1 ILSLFSLWKIALL
14 LVVALSPGPGY
25 DTSSELLLWDDT
37 ETPQARELVSHVLHR
52 LLRWDAIYFVNI
64 ANRGYLYEQE
74 WAFGRGFMLLTG
86 QLSKVIPESFLS
98 SDLLQQALSGAVIAH
113 LAHGLTVVLLYELT
127 FRALPG
133 TTTNRRQIARV
144 AACLHVVSP
153 AGVFLSAPYTESL
166 FACLN
171 FSGLLCLAGSPKN
184 PQNFNGR
191 FHHLTCYATAGICF
205 ALATTVRSNG
215 LLSVLAIVV
224 LTLPAAF
231 RILTGKGGWA
241 DLFTLVSAGI
251 GALLATS
258 GIIVPQYWAY
268 NEYCT
273 GVDTR
278 PWCSQMPP
286 SIISFVQRHY
296 WGNGFLAYWTL
307 SNLPLFLIAAPVL
320 LLLFWTA
327 GAVLLGQT
335 PFRSEGAHGKG
346 EVLESGPQTETL
358 TLQALAAPQ
367 LLLSLLAL
375 TTFHVQIINRISSG
389 YPIWYIILATC
400 IVRTGHGRRRAE
412 AKAKSTGQGEI
423 LPSEKTQRYLVKGAV
438 LYAFIQAGLYS
449 SFLPPA

>member
-1 ILSLFSLWKIALL
+1 MKPPNVPLRSADLHAILSLFSLWKIALL

-25 DTSSELLLWDDT
+25 DTSSELLLWNDN
-37 ETPQARELVSHVLHR
+37 ETPQPRGLVPHVLHR

-86 QLSKVIPESFLS
+86 QLAKVIPESFLS
-98 SDLLQQALSGAVIAH
+98 SDLLRQALSGAIIAH
-113 LAHGLTVVLLYELT
+113 LAHALTVVLLYELT
-127 FRALPG
+127 FRALPE
-133 TTTNRRQIARV
+133 TTTNRGQIARV

-171 FSGLLCLAGSPKN
+171 FFGLLCLAVAPRN
-184 PQNFNGR
+184 PQNLNGR
-191 FHHLTCYATAGICF
+191 FHHLACYATAGICF

-215 LLSVLAIVV
+215 LLSVVAIVV
-224 LTLPAAF
+224 LTLPTAF
-231 RILTGKGGWA
+231 RVLKGTGGWA
-241 DLFTLVSAGI
+241 DLFSLVSAGI

-273 GVDTR
+273 GIDTR

-320 LLLFWTA
+320 FSLFWTA
-327 GAVLLGQT
+327 GIVFLGQT
-335 PFRSEGAHGKG
+335 PVQSKGSQGKG
-346 EVLESGPQTETL
+346 EVPESDSQTEWL
-358 TLQALAAPQ
+358 ALQALAAPQ
-367 LLLSLLAL
+367 LVLSLLAL
-375 TTFHVQIINRISSG
+375 TTFHVQIVNRISSG
-389 YPIWYIILATC
+389 YPIWYIVLAIY
-400 IVRTGHGRRRAE
+400 IVKTGYGQSGGE
-412 AKAKSTGQGEI
+412 AKGRS
-423 LPSEKTQRYLVKGAV
+423 KTMS
-438 LYAFIQAGLYS
+438 GL
-449 SFLPPA
+449 